1 MTDFVRW
8 FRRGIPLFSI
18 MLQGLAVFGL
28 SLLIALAALLADM
41 LLLTY
46 TSMPPEHIIRSMVVG
61 CTKGLPVISAG
72 LGLVVMIAWAG
83 LRVSTFHPFV
93 NRSYLAWLRMNPWQ
107 PGDPLPL
114 GPLGVTT
121 QDCVVIVVVSL
132 LLYFFAPVAI
142 YVVPMVFLAAYCL
155 AALCVLA
162 RAGQKPHAYAVAFG
176 LGIPIGLL
184 AWPWASFAALVAL
197 YGIARRG
204 LERSLDNFPW
214 EPEEEAM
221 VAGQGKRGIEL
232 RLHSASK
239 TPLLSSCQGP
249 KVAALVSE
257 LGWPLQVLR
266 YRWQRPALSRADAVL
281 LALLPGYHIVLLYV
295 MWLTRFPGDAGS
307 DSFSF
312 FSLLFCFYA
321 AFGRLI
327 NYIRGCAPPISFL
340 GRIFTGRI
348 IIPRYDVVFV
358 TPLLALFAAI
368 AAAAWAGSHG
378 FGDTL
383 TAACTITV
391 FLLVILN
398 GGPSLSKWRLTGAY
412 RASPGLLK
420 NQRGVV
426 KL

>member
-93 NRSYLAWLRMNPWQ
+93 NRKYLAWLRMNPWQ

-162 RAGQKPHAYAVAFG
+162 SAGRRPHAYAVAFG

-221 VAGQGKRGIEL
+221 VAGHGKRGIEL

-239 TPLLSSCQGP
+239 TPLLSSYQGP

-266 YRWQRPALSRADAVL
+266 YRWQRPALSRVDAVL
-281 LALLPGYHIVLLYV
+281 LALLPGYHIALLYV
-295 MWLTRFPGDAGS
+295 MWLTRFPGDPGS

-312 FSLLFCFYA
+312 ISLLFCMYG

-327 NYIRGCAPPISFL
+327 TTFADVRLPSAFLAAFPRAESSFP
-340 GRIFTGRI
+340 GTM
-348 IIPRYDVVFV
+348 
-358 TPLLALFAAI
+358 
-368 AAAAWAGSHG
+368 W
-378 FGDTL
+378 
-383 TAACTITV
+383 
-391 FLLVILN
+391 
-398 GGPSLSKWRLTGAY
+398 SL
-412 RASPGLLK
+412 
-420 NQRGVV
+420 
-426 KL
+426 